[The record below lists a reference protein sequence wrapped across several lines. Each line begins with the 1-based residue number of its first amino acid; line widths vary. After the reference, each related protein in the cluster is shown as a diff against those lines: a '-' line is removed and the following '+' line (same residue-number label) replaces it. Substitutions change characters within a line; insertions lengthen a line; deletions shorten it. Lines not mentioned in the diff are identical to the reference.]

1 MWSLPDSNTFW
12 TVNKYVN
19 RKKLKLSNCQNFRN
33 CQKSPPKMDFHQF
46 TRTVQKIVLYET
58 KSVSFQSKIILDEFD
73 HWIFQR
79 LYIVGSNHAQTKFRI
94 IKVDRTEPR
103 DLLISDDKVIYDPI
117 QIREVLNMIDVGKTR
132 QTSFWRTFYT
142 KMKNGK
148 KFRQIAGIHS

>member
-1 MWSLPDSNTFW
+1 
-12 TVNKYVN
+12 
-19 RKKLKLSNCQNFRN
+19 
-33 CQKSPPKMDFHQF
+33 MDFHQF

-58 KSVSFQSKIILDEFD
+58 KSVSFQSKIQIILDEFD

-117 QIREVLNMIDVGKTR
+117 QIREVLNMIDVGKSIEKTHAGKATKR
-132 QTSFWRTFYT
+132 LRLIENSTQRTQRHLYHFCEPQI
-142 KMKNGK
+142 NL
-148 KFRQIAGIHS
+148 KFNFLRIFAFSRQISSN

>member
-1 MWSLPDSNTFW
+1 
-12 TVNKYVN
+12 
-19 RKKLKLSNCQNFRN
+19 
-33 CQKSPPKMDFHQF
+33 MDFHQF

-58 KSVSFQSKIILDEFD
+58 KSVSFQSKIQIILDEFD

-117 QIREVLNMIDVGKTR
+117 QIREVLNMIDVGKFKLLYQNKSMIFFLKKISSNCWNT
-132 QTSFWRTFYT
+132 QLEKADDASFW
-142 KMKNGK
+142 
-148 KFRQIAGIHS
+148 QIFKPIYF

>member
-1 MWSLPDSNTFW
+1 
-12 TVNKYVN
+12 
-19 RKKLKLSNCQNFRN
+19 
-33 CQKSPPKMDFHQF
+33 MDFHQF

>member
-1 MWSLPDSNTFW
+1 
-12 TVNKYVN
+12 
-19 RKKLKLSNCQNFRN
+19 
-33 CQKSPPKMDFHQF
+33 MDFHQF

-58 KSVSFQSKIILDEFD
+58 KSVSFQSKIQIILDEFD

>member
-1 MWSLPDSNTFW
+1 MWSLPDRSTFW

-19 RKKLKLSNCQNFRN
+19 RKKIKLSNCQNFRN

-58 KSVSFQSKIILDEFD
+58 KSVSFQSKFQIILDEFD

-117 QIREVLNMIDVGKTR
+117 QIREVLNMIDVGKSVEKAR

-142 KMKNGK
+142 KMKLK
-148 KFRQIAGIHS
+148 

>member
-1 MWSLPDSNTFW
+1 
-12 TVNKYVN
+12 
-19 RKKLKLSNCQNFRN
+19 
-33 CQKSPPKMDFHQF
+33 MDFHQF

-58 KSVSFQSKIILDEFD
+58 KSVSFQSKIQIILDEFD

-117 QIREVLNMIDVGKTR
+117 QIREVLNMIDVGKSNFILTNFLY
-132 QTSFWRTFYT
+132 QNKIMIFLKKISSNCWNTQLEKADDASFWRIF
-142 KMKNGK
+142 
-148 KFRQIAGIHS
+148 

>member
-1 MWSLPDSNTFW
+1 MCKQKKIK
-12 TVNKYVN
+12 TVKLSEF
-19 RKKLKLSNCQNFRN
+19 KKLSE
-33 CQKSPPKMDFHQF
+33 KSPKMDFHQF

-58 KSVSFQSKIILDEFD
+58 KSVSFQSKIQIILDEFD

-117 QIREVLNMIDVGKTR
+117 QIREVLNMIDVGKSIEKTR

-142 KMKNGK
+142 KIKLWFVFK
-148 KFRQIAGIHS
+148 KSRQIAGIHS